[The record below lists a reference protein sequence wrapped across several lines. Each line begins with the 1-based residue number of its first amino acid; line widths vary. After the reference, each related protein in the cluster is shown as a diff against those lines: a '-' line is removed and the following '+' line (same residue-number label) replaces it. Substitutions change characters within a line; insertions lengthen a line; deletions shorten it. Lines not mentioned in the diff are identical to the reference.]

1 IYFFRLFIYQI
12 SMADSG
18 FDPCECVW
26 SHEMAMRRLLS
37 ILRQSQSHCTDNECF
52 NELPGP
58 NVSQGTL
65 GNDTMMFALLWVA
78 LALGLFFLRPSSLRG
93 VTDGKPSNN
102 SQGRDNPPPPP
113 PPTST

>member
-1 IYFFRLFIYQI
+1 LFIYQI

-37 ILRQSQSHCTDNECF
+37 IVR
-52 NELPGP
+52 
-58 NVSQGTL
+58 
-65 GNDTMMFALLWVA
+65 NDTMMFALLWVA

-93 VTDGKPSNN
+93 VTDGKPSNS